1 MKVIKITDFK
11 KNLLQ
16 LRNKAEV
23 QLIQSRTSAKL
34 APSFDELHLLHEL
47 QVHQIELE
55 MQNEQLRQTQL
66 ALEESNDRYFDLYE
80 FAPIGYLCI
89 SNHGLISELNWK
101 ATAMFG
107 LGRKQLLKHRFA
119 EFIVDEDK
127 GRWQRQF
134 ANMKE
139 LVSGEELSFDM
150 RFTHN
155 DGTMFYAGLNCMRM
169 DSDEQTMMRVTL
181 LDITPLKQSEVALR
195 IASTIFE
202 SQEGMMVTN
211 AKGTIIR
218 VNQAF
223 TNITGY
229 SAEEAVGKNPR
240 LLSSGR
246 HDTDFY
252 TVMWSSVKKKGYW
265 AGNIWNKR
273 KNGEIYPE
281 YLTVTSVKDKDDVV
295 SNYVATLTD
304 ISTSNAASEEIKNL
318 AFYDPLTHLPN
329 RRLLLDRLRHALNS
343 SQQSGNCGAVLFLDI
358 DHFKTLNDTLGHD
371 VGDLL
376 LQQVS
381 ERLSACV
388 REGDTV
394 ARMGGDEFV
403 VVLEGLDED
412 AITAATQA
420 EITANK
426 ILSKINE
433 SYQLDRR
440 RYYSSISV
448 GVTIFIDHQTALEE
462 LLKQA
467 DIAMYQAKMSGRN
480 AVRFFNPQMQEVIDV
495 RASMENDLRLAVENQ
510 QFCLYYQIQVDHL
523 GKPFGAEAL
532 LRWQN
537 AERGLVSP
545 LEFIPIAE
553 ETGLILPIGQWVL
566 NAACA
571 QLKHW
576 QQDELSERLTLSV
589 NVSAKQFRQHDFVK
603 QVQSCIQHHG
613 INPMRL
619 KLELTESVLLENV
632 EDTIL
637 SMTALGKLGIQFS
650 LDDFG
655 TGYSSLQYLKRLPL
669 YQLKIDQSFVRDI
682 ATDPSDQAIV
692 NTIIAMAHNLELDV
706 IAEGVETKL
715 QQQRLEKKGC
725 KRYQGFMFGKP
736 MPINEFNLALRM

>member
-1 MKVIKITDFK
+1 MKIIKITDYK
-11 KNLLQ
+11 ENLLQ
-16 LRNKAEV
+16 LRNKAED
-23 QLIQSRTSAKL
+23 QLTQSRTSAKL
-34 APSFDELHLLHEL
+34 APSFDELHILHEL

-119 EFIVDEDK
+119 EFIVDDDK

-134 ANMKE
+134 ANLQK
-139 LVSGEELSFDM
+139 LDAGEELSFDM
-150 RFTHN
+150 KFMHD
-155 DGTMFYAGLNCMRM
+155 DGTMFYASLNCMRM
-169 DSDEQTMMRVTL
+169 DNIDQAMLRITL
-181 LDITPLKQSEVALR
+181 VDITPLKQSELALR

-211 AKGTIIR
+211 AKGSIVR

-223 TNITGY
+223 TTITGY
-229 SAEEAVGKNPR
+229 KAEEVIGKNPR
-240 LLSSGR
+240 ILNSGH
-246 HDTDFY
+246 HDSDFY
-252 TVMWSSVKKKGYW
+252 TVMWASIKKTGYW

-281 YLTVTSVKDKDDVV
+281 YLTVTSVKDKDEVV
-295 SNYVATLTD
+295 TNYVATLTD
-304 ISTSNAASEEIKNL
+304 ITTSNAATEEIKIL
-318 AFYDPLTHLPN
+318 AFYDPLTGLPN
-329 RRLLLDRLRHALNS
+329 RRLLLDRLKHALNS
-343 SQQSGNCGAVLFLDI
+343 SRQSGNAGAVLFLDI

-403 VVLEGLDED
+403 VVLEALDED

-420 EITANK
+420 EIIANQ

-433 SYQLDRR
+433 SYQLDNR

-448 GVTIFIDHQTALEE
+448 GVTIFKDHQTSLEE

-480 AVRFFNPQMQEVIDV
+480 AVRFFNPKMQETIDA
-495 RASMENDLRLAVENQ
+495 RASMESDLRLAVENQ

-523 GKPFGAEAL
+523 GKIFGAEAL
-532 LRWQN
+532 LRWQH

-545 LEFIPIAE
+545 IEFIPITE
-553 ETGLILPIGQWVL
+553 ETGLILPIGKWVL

-571 QLKHW
+571 QLKDW
-576 QQDELSERLTLSV
+576 QQDELTQHLTLSV

-603 QVQSCIQHHG
+603 QVQSCIQRYG

-619 KLELTESVLLENV
+619 KLELTESVLLENI

-692 NTIIAMAHNLELDV
+692 NTIIAMAHNLVLEV

-715 QQQRLEKKGC
+715 QQRRLEKKGC
-725 KRYQGFMFGKP
+725 KRYQGFLFGKP
-736 MPINEFNLALRM
+736 MPINEFNLALRI